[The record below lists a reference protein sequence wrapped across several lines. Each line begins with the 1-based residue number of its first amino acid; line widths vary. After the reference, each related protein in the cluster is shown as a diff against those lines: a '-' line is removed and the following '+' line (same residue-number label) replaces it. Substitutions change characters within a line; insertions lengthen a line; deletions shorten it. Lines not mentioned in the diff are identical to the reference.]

1 MRQHDAVRNGMCGV
15 LFTACT
21 HGKEFV
27 FRVFTGGNNLLKL
40 EVAFCDSAGL
50 IHDHSAEL
58 LNPSMERPP
67 LKRMPF
73 LEPAPIP
80 EKKASGIL
88 STRAQGQL
96 ITRKVIAV

>member
-1 MRQHDAVRNGMCGV
+1 MTGNFFQGDRFFKLDSTFYCSNDAVRNGMCGV

-58 LNPSMERPP
+58 
-67 LKRMPF
+67 
-73 LEPAPIP
+73 
-80 EKKASGIL
+80 
-88 STRAQGQL
+88 T
-96 ITRKVIAV
+96 